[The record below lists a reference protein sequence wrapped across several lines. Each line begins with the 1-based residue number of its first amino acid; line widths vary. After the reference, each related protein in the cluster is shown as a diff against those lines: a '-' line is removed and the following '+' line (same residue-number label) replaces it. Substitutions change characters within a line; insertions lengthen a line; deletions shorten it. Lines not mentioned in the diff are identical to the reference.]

1 MPGEIKEINV
11 SQLVNYYENPRHAIG
26 SSEEDTLEKL
36 FNAVGIQYMLNLAE
50 DVQKNGL
57 LGNQQIVVVY
67 SEPIQKYVV
76 YEGNRR
82 VAAIKLLID
91 PDWFKF
97 LDKPTIEKAKKLGNK
112 VKSSIL
118 SNAMLLMSKRLSLSW
133 KGCTLGRIK
142 AEEQSNGH
150 HVKKKCSKFVRVMK
164 KIFHI

>member
-97 LDKPTIEKAKKLGNK
+97 LDKPTIEKAKKIGQQSK
-112 VKSSIL
+112 IL
-118 SNAMLLMSKRLSLSW
+118 DTCLLYTSR
-133 KGCTLGRIK
+133 C
-142 AEEQSNGH
+142 
-150 HVKKKCSKFVRVMK
+150 V
-164 KIFHI
+164 

>member
-97 LDKPTIEKAKKLGNK
+97 LDKPTIEKA
-112 VKSSIL
+112 
-118 SNAMLLMSKRLSLSW
+118 
-133 KGCTLGRIK
+133 
-142 AEEQSNGH
+142 
-150 HVKKKCSKFVRVMK
+150 
-164 KIFHI
+164 